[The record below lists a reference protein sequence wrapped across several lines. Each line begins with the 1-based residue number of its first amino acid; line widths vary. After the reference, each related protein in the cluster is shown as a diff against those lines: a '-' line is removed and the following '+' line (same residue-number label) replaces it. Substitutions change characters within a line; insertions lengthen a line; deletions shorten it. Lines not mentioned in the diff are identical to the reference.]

1 MALARR
7 VIIIVLDSVG
17 IGALP
22 DADIFGDEGCNTLV
36 HTARAVGGLRLPNLQ
51 SLGLG
56 NIASIEGVSEI
67 AHPQGAYGKM
77 AERSGGKDTTSG
89 HWEMMGLVQEQAFPT
104 YPNGFPAEVIEEF
117 ENKIGRKTLGNTVA
131 SGTVII
137 EELGREHMDTG
148 YPIVY
153 TSADS
158 VFQIAA
164 HEEVIP
170 LDELYGMCIIA
181 REMLTGKHRVGRV
194 IARPFIGQPGS
205 FTRTAH
211 RHDYSLE
218 PGNNIMDC
226 IIEAGQQVIAIG
238 KIADIFAG
246 HGVSVSYPTASNR
259 EGMERLEKA
268 LATAGPGLIYANLVD
283 FDQSFGH
290 RNDPDGY
297 ARALEEFDQGLS
309 RIIERLRP
317 EDCLMITADHGCDP
331 TMPGTDHTREY
342 VPFLAYGPQLKA
354 GVDLGTRTSFADIGA
369 TLADYLGID
378 PHGLPG
384 ESFLKLIKETN

>member
-1 MALARR
+1 MARR

-89 HWEMMGLVQEQAFPT
+89 HWEMMGLVQQQAFPT